1 MTSKDPESTKAQKR
15 FTFLT
20 LLVGHLNERYP
31 IARFGHAIRRGLTP
45 ITVGFGQVRDRDDG
59 RHRPILP

>member
-1 MTSKDPESTKAQKR
+1 MTSKDAESTKAQKR

-31 IARFGHAIRRGLTP
+31 MPRSVTPFGRGLTL
-45 ITVGFGQVRDRDDG
+45 ITLGLGQVRDRDDG
-59 RHRPILP
+59 RHPSILP